1 MTVKTPLLIDHG
13 FRHLRKNRLAEAR
26 ASNRNL
32 TVIRPLQSF
41 FQMAVMVFPCSSYAF
56 MIRHMRRLYL
66 NRSQWVRYPS
76 PLCADGALTSS
87 CDLYLPLILP
97 HTGPCSG
104 AYISQPLSH
113 KFTATT
119 CPIATCKSERHCKDV
134 KLRSNLDRRRA
145 GAT

>member
-1 MTVKTPLLIDHG
+1 MIVKVPLLIYHG
-13 FRHLRKNRLAEAR
+13 FRHLRKLRLAEAGS
-26 ASNRNL
+26 SNRKL
-32 TVIRPLQSF
+32 TAIRPLASIY
-41 FQMAVMVFPCSSYAF
+41 QMTVMVFPCSPDAST
-56 MIRHMRRLYL
+56 IRHMRCFYLSRL
-66 NRSQWVRYPS
+66 QWVRYPS